1 MSCARPS
8 SLSRTNSALRSSSA
22 IVVIRSFAAL
32 NSASSRSTFTSRSAA
47 EHFTLSPVLD
57 YRAGAPRRRDDLDHG
72 GPGKEAM
79 LHAAPLRTSDR
90 EEHAGVVDDCATT
103 CRMLGSSGLAEAP
116 EPGGEHIR
124 DYWSRSIFFVV
135 GGILLMAMDVLVL
148 FLVRA
153 PGDNGSPQ
161 RSDEIQ
167 FALAQSVRAQTVP
180 AAQIPTC
187 EQLLREFE
195 SHPRTQ
201 QASPEERQFVLA
213 FLQAY
218 VQGLLDEG
226 VPGAS
231 RLDPD
236 GNGIACDELRRA
248 GGGQSAST
256 GRASPRPSA
265 DGGSQLLNRYG
276 NLLEAGGP
284 SSGPVPLMSNGSCPR
299 EFPTMRDGACYLR

>member
-1 MSCARPS
+1 
-8 SLSRTNSALRSSSA
+8 
-22 IVVIRSFAAL
+22 
-32 NSASSRSTFTSRSAA
+32 
-47 EHFTLSPVLD
+47 
-57 YRAGAPRRRDDLDHG
+57 
-72 GPGKEAM
+72 
-79 LHAAPLRTSDR
+79 
-90 EEHAGVVDDCATT
+90 
-103 CRMLGSSGLAEAP
+103 
-116 EPGGEHIR
+116 
-124 DYWSRSIFFVV
+124 
-135 GGILLMAMDVLVL
+135 MAMDVLVL

-167 FALAQSVRAQTVP
+167 FALAQSVRAQTAP

-236 GNGIACDELRRA
+236 GNGIACDELRSD
-248 GGGQSAST
+248 GGGQSPSA
-256 GRASPRPSA
+256 GRASPQPSV

-284 SSGPVPLMSNGSCPR
+284 SSGPVPLMPNGGCPR
-299 EFPTMRDGACYLR
+299 EFPMMRDEGCYLR